1 MSNCKYYRLL
11 ISRNIDDDLDANQID
26 DLNGHI
32 NVCKECEKYYLKFNE
47 LEKLLDLKNV
57 KALNRYVTNREITV
71 KSASFRKIIFAVSCV
86 VTVFIFSGIIYK
98 LANNNDIVENVMN
111 MDEPLGYLSF
121 VEDDAGMSI
130 GNDITS
136 QPMKT
141 YFSYLGYDEPAP

>member
-1 MSNCKYYRLL
+1 
-11 ISRNIDDDLDANQID
+11 
-26 DLNGHI
+26 
-32 NVCKECEKYYLKFNE
+32 LKFNE